1 MGKGRTT
8 TGMILACLIKDILF
22 GDSEKIYFKESDL
35 VNPKDYSDEEEAA
48 EEVILFCLSVCLF
61 VFVSVSLFL
70 FLSFSKC
77 VSLSL
82 SVSFFVYFS
91 LCLSLLLYLVNP
103 KDFSS
108 AEVVISFFVCLS
120 VSKSSLYLPFCFS
133 VCMFVCLSLSYLSH
147 QAKRLF

>member
-48 EEVILFCLSVCLF
+48 EEVILFCLSVCL
-61 VFVSVSLFL
+61 SPPSPSLINPKDC
-70 FLSFSKC
+70 SDAEVISYSIYIS

-82 SVSFFVYFS
+82 NLSFVSLS
-91 LCLSLLLYLVNP
+91 NTHSLSLPPYFLNSYLLTT
-103 KDFSS
+103 SQRGRRGQ
-108 AEVVISFFVCLS
+108 
-120 VSKSSLYLPFCFS
+120 FS
-133 VCMFVCLSLSYLSH
+133 VIFNLIPDG
-147 QAKRLF
+147 